1 MNKKEP
7 QFESIKNKLRK
18 LQALAERGY
27 KGEAENAKR
36 VLEKLCKEYGVTLDD
51 ILDREKVS
59 RYRFNIGRAKIWL
72 DLFMQCFANVT
83 GQKELRYRQATKSEI
98 VVELTAYHYAEI
110 ANLFYW
116 HKANL
121 KEDIEKSQRLIF
133 EAYIQKHHIFRDRS
147 NDPEEEEEEDDDK
160 PIDLAHLQA
169 VMAMM
174 RTLND
179 KCYNKMIE
187 NK

>member
-83 GQKELRYRQATKSEI
+83 GQKELRYNQATNSEI
-98 VVELTAYHYAEI
+98 IVSLTAYDYAEI

-116 HKANL
+116 HKSNL
-121 KEDIEKSQRLIF
+121 KKDIEQSQRLVF
-133 EAYIQKHHIFRDRS
+133 EAYVQKHRIFRDCS
-147 NDPEEEEEEDDDK
+147 SDTEDEEEEEDK
-160 PIDLAHLQA
+160 PIDFAHLHA

-174 RTLND
+174 GTLND
-179 KCYNKMIE
+179 NRYHKMIE